1 MVVMFFY
8 WVYSYIRKQRNNA
21 RSTEEETLSFES
33 IIRGIVLLI
42 SLAGPFCAGCYLA
55 VFGTYWFCFFKFQD
69 VPYVFL
75 PPYINDVERH
85 SNVYIIILLLIIH
98 LLFLSISFFSFFF
111 YIFFFL
117 YFLLLYYIF
126 SFSISI
132 SILLIIIII

>member
-85 SNVYIIILLLIIH
+85 SNVYIIILLLIII
-98 LLFLSISFFSFFF
+98 LIFFFFFQFLFSLSSCFF

-117 YFLLLYYIF
+117 
-126 SFSISI
+126 
-132 SILLIIIII
+132 

>member
-8 WVYSYIRKQRNNA
+8 WIYCFIRKQRNNA

-33 IIRGIVLLI
+33 IIRGAVLLI

-75 PPYINDVERH
+75 PPYIDDVGRY
-85 SNVYIIILLLIIH
+85 SNVYILFYLLLNSIIN
-98 LLFLSISFFSFFF
+98 LSVC
-111 YIFFFL
+111 YM
-117 YFLLLYYIF
+117 
-126 SFSISI
+126 
-132 SILLIIIII
+132 

>member
-98 LLFLSISFFSFFF
+98 LIFFYFFF
-111 YIFFFL
+111 FFFQ
-117 YFLLLYYIF
+117 FLLSLASSTSSSSCIFYYYYIV
-126 SFSISI
+126 
-132 SILLIIIII
+132 LCL

>member
-42 SLAGPFCAGCYLA
+42 SLAGPFCAGCCLA

-85 SNVYIIILLLIIH
+85 SNVYIIILLLII
-98 LLFLSISFFSFFF
+98 LLIFFSISSFSFFF

-117 YFLLLYYIF
+117 YFLLLLYSITPLNVYYM
-126 SFSISI
+126 
-132 SILLIIIII
+132 

>member
-85 SNVYIIILLLIIH
+85 SNVYIIILLLIII
-98 LLFLSISFFSFFF
+98 LIFFSISSFSFFF

-117 YFLLLYYIF
+117 YFLLLLYSITPLNVYYM
-126 SFSISI
+126 
-132 SILLIIIII
+132 